1 MALYHFHADLIRR
14 SAGQSA
20 VAAAAYRAGD
30 KLHCDYYGNDAD
42 YTKKSGVICSEI
54 LLPSHAPPECADRET
69 LWNAVEQVEKNK
81 KAQLAYSYDIALQN
95 ELTMEENIAL
105 ARRFLMEQFVSKGM
119 IVDFAV
125 HAPDPKDGGI
135 PNPHFHVLCPI
146 RPIDDTG
153 KWGAKQHREYVLDE
167 YGQRV
172 LDEAGN
178 YVFNAVPT
186 TDWGEKETLLHW
198 REEWANYV
206 NHALEQ
212 KGLPCRID
220 HRSYVDRGMEE
231 TPTVHEGPTVRAMEA
246 KGIRTN
252 VGELNRWIRS
262 TNAAIRSLRKKIADL
277 MSWLGEVKEELS
289 RPQSPKL
296 TDILTAYYTQRNAG
310 AWSSKAKAGNL
321 KQYAETVNYLME
333 NNLYTVEELEAY
345 ASGLYQKM
353 DALREQINQAQ
364 GRSKEITDLL
374 NFAEMYAETKPVFD
388 QLNKIKFKKR
398 REKFQA
404 EHENELRRFYLARRK
419 LKDHFSENG
428 KLPISAWRR
437 ELAGLEQTVSGI
449 KAEHLPLREEWK
461 KLLQVRTC
469 VSNTLRQ
476 PEQSPRRRQH
486 DHDVHL

>member
-1 MALYHFHADLIRR
+1 M
-14 SAGQSA
+14 SE
-20 VAAAAYRAGD
+20 YRAGE

-42 YTKKSGVICSEI
+42 YTKKGGVICSEI
-54 LLPSHAPPECADRET
+54 LLLSHAPPEYTDRET

-95 ELTMEENIAL
+95 ELAMEENIAL
-105 ARRFLMEQFVSKGM
+105 ARRFLMEQFVSRGM

-146 RPIDDTG
+146 RPIDENG

-167 YGQRV
+167 HGQRV
-172 LDEAGN
+172 LDDAGN
-178 YVFNAVPT
+178 YVFNAVAT

-206 NHALEQ
+206 NRAFEE

-220 HRSYVDRGMEE
+220 HRSYADRGMEE

-262 TNAAIRSLRKKIADL
+262 TNAAIRSLRKKIQEL
-277 MSWLGEVKEELS
+277 LSWLGEVKEELS

-333 NNLYTVEELEAY
+333 NNLYTVEDLEAY
-345 ASGLYQKM
+345 ASGLSGKL
-353 DALREQINQAQ
+353 DVLKEKANTARK
-364 GRSKEITDLL
+364 RSKEISELL
-374 NFAEMYAETKPVFD
+374 DFVEMYAETKHVYD
-388 QLNKIKFKKR
+388 QMNAIKFKGR
-398 REKFQA
+398 REKFKA
-404 EHENELRRFYLARRK
+404 EHENELRRFYLSRRK
-419 LKDHFSENG
+419 LKEHFNENG

-437 ELAGLEQTVSGI
+437 ELAGLEQTVSRI

-461 KLLQVRTC
+461 QLNRVKTC

-476 PEQSPRRRQH
+476 MGQTSHKRRDMER
-486 DHDVHL
+486 

>member
-14 SAGQSA
+14 SAGQSV
-20 VAAAAYRAGD
+20 VAAAAYRAGE

-42 YTKKSGVICSEI
+42 YTKKDGVICSEI
-54 LLPSHAPPECADRET
+54 LLPSHAPPEYADRET

-105 ARRFLMEQFVSKGM
+105 ARKFLMEQFVSKGM

-135 PNPHFHVLCPI
+135 PNPHFHVLCPV
-146 RPIDDTG
+146 RPIDETG

-167 YGQRV
+167 HGQRV

-198 REEWANYV
+198 REEWAGYV
-206 NHALEQ
+206 NRALEQ

-220 HRSYVDRGMEE
+220 HRSYADRGMEE

-252 VGELNRWIRS
+252 VGDFNRWIRS

-277 MSWLGEVKEELS
+277 LSWLGEVKAELS
-289 RPQSPKL
+289 KPQSPKL
-296 TDILTAYYTQRNAG
+296 TDILAAYYNQRNAG
-310 AWSSKAKAGNL
+310 AWSNKAKAGNL
-321 KQYAETVNYLME
+321 KQYAETINYLME
-333 NNLYTVEELEAY
+333 NDLYTVEDLEAY
-345 ASGLYQKM
+345 ASGLNDKM
-353 DALREQINQAQ
+353 DSLQERINQAQ
-364 GRSKEITDLL
+364 SRSKEITDLL
-374 NFAEMYAETKPVFD
+374 RFAEMYAETKPVFD
-388 QLNKIKFKKR
+388 QLNEIKFKKR
-398 REKFQA
+398 REKFKA

-437 ELAGLEQTVSGI
+437 ELAWLEQTVSGI

-461 KLLQVRTC
+461 KLLQVKTC

-476 PEQSPRRRQH
+476 MEQSPRQKQH